1 VLSEERTQNLPPE
14 AGPIVVVS
22 GLPRSGTS
30 MTMAMLA
37 EGGMPCLV
45 DGVRQS
51 DDDNPKGYYE
61 FERAKT
67 LEKDRDTGWLREAR
81 GKAVK
86 IVSPLLK
93 SLPEGNTYKILFMRR
108 DLDEVLA
115 SQRKMM
121 ERRGDFHEIPDD
133 RMKRIYKDHLAAVD
147 SLLKNRSDATVRY
160 LEFRNVIARARET
173 AEEIRTFLGL
183 DLDVT
188 RMAAAVDSDLYRN
201 RSV

>member
-1 VLSEERTQNLPPE
+1 
-14 AGPIVVVS
+14 
-22 GLPRSGTS
+22 

-37 EGGMPCLV
+37 AGGMPCLV

-51 DDDNPKGYYE
+51 DDDNPKGYFE

-67 LEKDRDTGWLREAR
+67 LEKDENRDWLREAR

-93 SLPEGNTYKILFMRR
+93 SLPEGNSYRILFMRR

-115 SQRKMM
+115 SQQKMM
-121 ERRGDFHEIPDD
+121 QRRGDLHDIPDD
-133 RMKRIYKDHLAAVD
+133 RMKKIYEGHLAAVD
-147 SLLKNRSDATVRY
+147 SFLKNRPDATVKY
-160 LEFRNVIARARET
+160 LDFRHVIAHALET
-173 AEEIRTFLGL
+173 AEAIRDFLDF
-183 DLDVT
+183 DLDVV

-201 RSV
+201 RRV

>member
-1 VLSEERTQNLPPE
+1 
-14 AGPIVVVS
+14 
-22 GLPRSGTS
+22 
-30 MTMAMLA
+30 MAMLA

-67 LEKDRDTGWLREAR
+67 LEKDDNTGWLREAR

-93 SLPEGNTYKILFMRR
+93 SLPEGHTYRVLFMRR

-115 SQRKMM
+115 SQKKMM
-121 ERRGDFHEIPDD
+121 ERRGDLHDVPDV
-133 RMKRIYKDHLAAVD
+133 RMKKIYQDHLATVD
-147 SLLKNRSDATVRY
+147 SLLKNRSDATVKY
-160 LEFRNVIARARET
+160 LEFRNVIAHARDM
-173 AEEIRTFLGL
+173 AEEIRDFLDL
-183 DLDVT
+183 DLDVVK
-188 RMAAAVDSDLYRN
+188 MAAAVDSDLYRN
-201 RSV
+201 RRA

>member
-1 VLSEERTQNLPPE
+1 
-14 AGPIVVVS
+14 
-22 GLPRSGTS
+22 

-51 DDDNPKGYYE
+51 DVDNPKGYYE

-67 LEKDRDTGWLREAR
+67 LEKDENTGWLREAR

-93 SLPEGNTYKILFMRR
+93 SLPEGNTYNILFMLR

-115 SQRKMM
+115 SQKKMM
-121 ERRGDFHEIPDD
+121 ERRGDLHDVSDD
-133 RMKRIYKDHLAAVD
+133 RMKKIYQGHLVAVD
-147 SLLKNRSDATVRY
+147 SLLRERSDATVKY
-160 LEFRNVIARARET
+160 LEFRKVISHARET
-173 AEEIRTFLGL
+173 AEEIRDFVNL
-183 DLDVT
+183 DLDVV
-188 RMAAAVDSDLYRN
+188 RMAAAVDSGLYRN
-201 RSV
+201 RRT

>member
-1 VLSEERTQNLPPE
+1 MSAE

-67 LEKDRDTGWLREAR
+67 LEKDQNTGWLREAR

-121 ERRGDFHEIPDD
+121 ERRGDLHDVSDD
-133 RMKRIYKDHLAAVD
+133 RMKRIYQDHLAAVD
-147 SLLKNRSDATVRY
+147 ALLKNRSDATVTY
-160 LEFRNVIARARET
+160 LEFRNVIAHARET
-173 AEEIRTFLGL
+173 AEAIRSFLDL
-183 DLDVT
+183 DLDVV

-201 RSV
+201 RRA